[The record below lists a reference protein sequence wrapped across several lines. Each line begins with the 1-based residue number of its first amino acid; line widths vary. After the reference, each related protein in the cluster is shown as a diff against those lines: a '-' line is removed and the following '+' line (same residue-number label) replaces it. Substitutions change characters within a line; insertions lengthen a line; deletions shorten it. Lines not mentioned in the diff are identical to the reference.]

1 MDSKSK
7 SLQPLKRRSTV
18 YKQINDKIS
27 SKKSLYIMLGVGLL
41 VGIALSVSLGIYLP
55 KLEEDD

>member
-1 MDSKSK
+1 MESKSK

-27 SKKSLYIMLGVGLL
+27 SKKSLYIMLSVGLL
-41 VGIALSVSLGIYLP
+41 LGIALSVSLGIYLP

>member
-1 MDSKSK
+1 MDFKSK